1 MKFII
6 LCSSR
11 GTVMESVLESVKKK
25 ELTAQCMGLVA
36 DRADRG
42 CVTRAKEFRIPVEIV
57 EMRKE
62 ESREAYDK
70 RIDVAIM
77 KLDGDDEVI
86 IACMGWM
93 WMLGSEFVSRYK
105 NRILN
110 VHPALLPKHP
120 GAHAHDLVLAAKDT
134 ESGMTIH
141 LIDEGMDT
149 GKILLQ
155 KTCPVL
161 PDDTVQT
168 LKERVQAL
176 ECEWYPKTLQMV
188 EMGEIKVNNE

>member
-1 MKFII
+1 
-6 LCSSR
+6 
-11 GTVMESVLESVKKK
+11 MESVLESVKKK

-86 IACMGWM
+86 IACMVWM